1 MYICKKIIMIEKKI
15 NRINVGDILEGRISM
30 TQSGSAYLVSENLPK
45 DIYVHKT
52 NTNHAL
58 HLDKVKIE
66 VMVGQGRALEG
77 KVIEVVERF
86 RTEFVGVIQISAK
99 FAFFV
104 PDSNKLPIDFFIPLN
119 KTMGAT
125 EGQKVIASITEWKE
139 GAKNPNGE
147 VIRILGNAGEH
158 ETEIHSILEEYG
170 LPYYF
175 ETDVIMEANLISTE
189 ITQEEIDKR
198 RDMRDVLTF
207 TIDPA
212 DAKDFDD
219 ALSVEWLDGELYVGV
234 HIADVSHYLRPDS
247 ELDKEAFARG
257 TSVYLVDRCV
267 PMLPENLSN
276 GLCSL
281 RPNEDKLCFSAV
293 FKLDHNGHVL
303 EEWFGRTVINSDHR
317 FSYEEAQAIIELGR
331 LPKDDVEGRTK
342 ILLEDTGLRLLGWDP
357 ARKLADAV
365 LALNKIAKK
374 MRKVR
379 LIKGSL
385 SFDKQEV
392 KFKLDENSKPTG
404 IIFKVAKDSNKL
416 IEEYMLLANKHVAQ
430 FINTKGL
437 PNVNRAHDKPNEE
450 KLAALK
456 DFIVQFGYDIKI
468 DTPEETTKS
477 LNKLLIDIRG
487 TAEEDMVNNLVVRT
501 MQKANYTTKNIGHYG
516 LGFANY
522 SHFTSPIRRYSDVI
536 VHRLLALY
544 LDENKKTTP
553 KLEKLET
560 RCIHLSEREK
570 KAQKAERDSIKY
582 MYCVYLNDKVGTVN
596 KGIITSLTEYGI
608 YVELIDSKA
617 EGLIKL
623 SEISGDTY
631 QVDMSNY
638 CVKGYNTGDK
648 IRLGDMVHVVVS
660 SVDIDKK
667 NINLTIIRL

>member
-1 MYICKKIIMIEKKI
+1 MIKI
-15 NRINVGDILEGRISM
+15 NDILEGRLSM
-30 TQSGSAYLVSENLPK
+30 NASGSAYLVSENLPK
-45 DIYVHKT
+45 DIYIHKT

-66 VMVGQGRALEG
+66 VMAGQGRALEG

-86 RTEFVGVIQISAK
+86 RTEFVGVIQISPK

-119 KTMGAT
+119 KTLGAT
-125 EGQKVIASITEWKE
+125 DGQKVIASITEWKE

-147 VIRILGNAGEH
+147 VIRILGDAGEH

-170 LPYYF
+170 LPYDF

-198 RDMRDVLTF
+198 RDMRNVLTF

-219 ALSVEWLDGELYVGV
+219 ALSVEWVNGELYVGI
-234 HIADVSHYLRPDS
+234 HIADVSHYLRPDT

-281 RPNEDKLCFSAV
+281 RPHEDKLCFSAV

-317 FSYEEAQAIIELGR
+317 FTYEEAQAIIELDK

-379 LIKGSL
+379 LTKGSL

-416 IEEYMLLANKHVAQ
+416 IEEYMLLANRHVAQ

-456 DFIVQFGYDIKI
+456 DFIIQFGYDIKI
-468 DTPEETTKS
+468 DTPEETTKT
-477 LNKLLIDIRG
+477 LNKLLTDVRG

-522 SHFTSPIRRYSDVI
+522 SHFTSPIRRYPDVI

-560 RCIHLSEREK
+560 RCVHLSEREK

-582 MYCVYLNDKVGTVN
+582 MQCIYMSEHIGKVFE
-596 KGIITSLTEYGI
+596 GIVTSVAEYGVF
-608 YVELIDSKA
+608 VEILENKC

-631 QVDMSNY
+631 QVDMNNY
-638 CVKGYNTGDK
+638 CVKGFNTGDK

-660 SVDIDKK
+660 SVDIEKK
-667 NINLTIIRL
+667 NINLTMIRL

>member
-1 MYICKKIIMIEKKI
+1 MIKI
-15 NRINVGDILEGRISM
+15 NDILEGRLSM
-30 TQSGSAYLVSENLPK
+30 NASGSAYLVSENLPK

-66 VMVGQGRALEG
+66 VMAGQGRALEG
-77 KVIEVVERF
+77 KVIVIVERF
-86 RTEFVGVIQISAK
+86 RTEFVGVIQISPK

-119 KTMGAT
+119 KTLGARD
-125 EGQKVIASITEWKE
+125 GQKVIASITEWKE
-139 GAKNPNGE
+139 GSKNPNGE
-147 VIRILGNAGEH
+147 VIRILGDAGEH

-170 LPYYF
+170 LPYDF

-198 RDMRDVLTF
+198 RDMRKVLTF

-219 ALSVEWLDGELYVGV
+219 ALSVEWVNGELYLGV
-234 HIADVSHYLRPDS
+234 HIADVSHYLRPDT

-303 EEWFGRTVINSDHR
+303 EEWFGRTVINSNHR
-317 FSYEEAQAIIELGR
+317 FTYEEAQAIIEMDK

-379 LIKGSL
+379 LTKGSL

-416 IEEYMLLANKHVAQ
+416 IEEYMLLANRHVAQ

-450 KLAALK
+450 KLSSLK
-456 DFIVQFGYDIKI
+456 DFIIQFGYDIKT
-468 DTPEETTKS
+468 DTPEETTRT
-477 LNKLLIDIRG
+477 LNKLLTDVRG

-522 SHFTSPIRRYSDVI
+522 SHFTSPIRRYPDVI

-544 LDENKKTTP
+544 LDENKKTMP

-560 RCIHLSEREK
+560 RCVHLSEREK

-582 MYCVYLNDKVGTVN
+582 MQCIYMSEHVGKVFE
-596 KGIITSLTEYGI
+596 GIVSSVTEYGVF
-608 YVELIDSKA
+608 VEILENKC

-623 SEISGDTY
+623 SDISGDTY

-648 IRLGDMVHVVVS
+648 IRLGDMVHVIVS
-660 SVDIDKK
+660 SVDIEKK
-667 NINLTIIRL
+667 NINLTMIRL

>member
-1 MYICKKIIMIEKKI
+1 MIKI
-15 NRINVGDILEGRISM
+15 NDILEGRLSM
-30 TQSGSAYLVSENLPK
+30 NASGSAYLVSENLPK

-66 VMVGQGRALEG
+66 VMAGQGRALEG
-77 KVIEVVERF
+77 KVIEIVERF
-86 RTEFVGVIQISAK
+86 RTEFVGVIQISPK

-119 KTMGAT
+119 KTLGAKD
-125 EGQKVIASITEWKE
+125 GQKVIASITEWKE
-139 GAKNPNGE
+139 GSKNPNGE
-147 VIRILGNAGEH
+147 VIRILGDAGEH

-170 LPYYF
+170 LPYDF

-198 RDMRDVLTF
+198 RDMRKILTF

-219 ALSVEWLDGELYVGV
+219 ALSDEWVNGELYLGV
-234 HIADVSHYLRPDS
+234 HIADVSHYLRPDT

-303 EEWFGRTVINSDHR
+303 EEWFGRTVINSNHR
-317 FSYEEAQAIIELGR
+317 FTYEEAQAIIELDK

-379 LIKGSL
+379 LTKGSL

-416 IEEYMLLANKHVAQ
+416 IEEYMLLANRHVAQ

-456 DFIVQFGYDIKI
+456 DFIIQFGYDIKT
-468 DTPEETTKS
+468 DTPEETTRT
-477 LNKLLIDIRG
+477 LNKLLTDVRG

-522 SHFTSPIRRYSDVI
+522 SHFTSPIRRYPDVI

-544 LDENKKTTP
+544 LDENKKTMP

-560 RCIHLSEREK
+560 RCVHLSEREK

-582 MYCVYLNDKVGTVN
+582 MQCIYMSEHVGKVFE
-596 KGIITSLTEYGI
+596 GIVSSVTEYGVF
-608 YVELIDSKA
+608 VEILENKC

-623 SEISGDTY
+623 SDISGDTY

-638 CVKGYNTGDK
+638 CVKGFNTGDK
-648 IRLGDMVHVVVS
+648 IRLGDMVHVIVS
-660 SVDIDKK
+660 SVDIEKK
-667 NINLTIIRL
+667 NINLTMIRL

>member
-1 MYICKKIIMIEKKI
+1 MIKI
-15 NRINVGDILEGRISM
+15 NDILEGRLSM
-30 TQSGSAYLVSENLPK
+30 NASGSAYLVSENLPK

-66 VMVGQGRALEG
+66 VMAGQGRALEG
-77 KVIEVVERF
+77 KVIEIVERF
-86 RTEFVGVIQISAK
+86 RTEFVGVIQISPK

-125 EGQKVIASITEWKE
+125 DGQKVIASITEWKE
-139 GAKNPNGE
+139 GSKNPNGE
-147 VIRILGNAGEH
+147 VIRILGDAGEH

-170 LPYYF
+170 LPYDF

-198 RDMRDVLTF
+198 RDMRNVLTF

-219 ALSVEWLDGELYVGV
+219 ALSVEWVNGELYLGV
-234 HIADVSHYLRPDS
+234 HIADVSHYLRPDT

-303 EEWFGRTVINSDHR
+303 EEWFGRTVINSNHR
-317 FSYEEAQAIIELGR
+317 FTYEEAQAIIEMDK
-331 LPKDDVEGRTK
+331 LPKDDVEGRSK

-379 LIKGSL
+379 LTKGSL

-416 IEEYMLLANKHVAQ
+416 IEEYMLLANRHVAQ

-450 KLAALK
+450 KLSALK
-456 DFIVQFGYDIKI
+456 DFIIQFGYDIKT
-468 DTPEETTKS
+468 DTPEETTRT
-477 LNKLLIDIRG
+477 LNKLLTDVRG

-522 SHFTSPIRRYSDVI
+522 SHFTSPIRRYPDVI

-544 LDENKKTTP
+544 LDENKKTMP

-560 RCIHLSEREK
+560 RCVHLSEREK

-582 MYCVYLNDKVGTVN
+582 MQCIYMSEHVGKVFE
-596 KGIITSLTEYGI
+596 GIVSSVTEYGVF
-608 YVELIDSKA
+608 VEILENKC

-623 SEISGDTY
+623 SDISGDTY

-638 CVKGYNTGDK
+638 CIKGFNTGDK
-648 IRLGDMVHVVVS
+648 IRLGDMVHVIVS
-660 SVDIDKK
+660 SVDIEKK
-667 NINLTIIRL
+667 NINLTMIRL